1 MDVRPYTIAIPDAEL
16 DDLHA
21 RLERTRWPAALGDTW
36 ERGTPVP
43 YAQRLARYWLDDY
56 DWRAEE
62 ARLNRLPQFLAEVDG
77 QPIHGLHVRSAREE
91 AVPLLLLH
99 GYPSSFVEFAGIA
112 PMLAERPGV
121 TSGVGPA
128 PAFHVV
134 APSIP
139 GFGFSTPL
147 ASHGWDIARTARAFD
162 ELMQALGYD
171 RYAVFGED
179 VGAGISEQLCLDAG
193 DRVLGSIAA
202 TDPGS
207 IATAVHAADRPPDR
221 RRARAPRAP
230 EGRPHRGLR
239 VPRPADDP
247 PAQRRLRAH
256 RFPHRPGHVDRREV
270 RRSGPTPTKA
280 LPEDAVDLDALLTL
294 SRSSWF
300 GRNGDGAAN
309 MLYEAAHAQAAWGRS
324 HDRPQ
329 GIAAF
334 GDEPLMRR
342 ILDPDGHL
350 AFWNE
355 HATRRPLP
363 GDGDAGRT
371 RRRHPGVLRAAAHRV
386 RRESADDPVTDAA
399 AAPARRDPR
408 ARAGTSSAPRRS
420 GRRGIRRARRAG
432 HPCRPTRTRRAR
444 PRRGR

>member
-1 MDVRPYTIAIPDAEL
+1 MDVRPYAIAISDAEL
-16 DDLHA
+16 ADLQS
-21 RLERTRWPAALGDTW
+21 RLERTRWPAALSDGW

-43 YAQRLARYWLDDY
+43 YAQRLAEYWRTRY

-62 ARLNRLPQFLAEVDG
+62 ARLNRLPQFVAEVDG
-77 QPIHGLHVRSAREE
+77 QPIHGLHVRSEE
-91 AVPLLLLH
+91 ATRPCRCC
-99 GYPSSFVEFAGIA
+99 SSTATRRRSWSSRA
-112 PMLAERPGV
+112 SRRSSPNARGV

-147 ASHGWDIARTARAFD
+147 TSHGWDIARTAHAFD

-179 VGAGISEQLCLDAG
+179 VGAGVSEQLCLDAG

-207 IATAVHAADRPPDR
+207 IATQYTPPTDHLTDDEREHHERLKDARTEDFGYLALQTTRPLSVAYGLTDSPIAQATWIVEKFQEWTDPDR
-221 RRARAPRAP
+221 
-230 EGRPHRGLR
+230 
-239 VPRPADDP
+239 
-247 PAQRRLRAH
+247 
-256 RFPHRPGHVDRREV
+256 
-270 RRSGPTPTKA
+270 A

-294 SRSSWF
+294 ITVSWF
-300 GRNGDGAAN
+300 GRAGDGAAN
-309 MLYEAAHAQAAWGRS
+309 MLYEAAHAQVAWGRS

-350 AFWNE
+350 AFWSE
-355 HATRRPLP
+355 HRHGGHFPAMEAPDELV
-363 GDGDAGRT
+363 GDI
-371 RRRHPGVLRAAAHRV
+371 RAYF
-386 RRESADDPVTDAA
+386 
-399 AAPARRDPR
+399 ARLL
-408 ARAGTSSAPRRS
+408 AV
-420 GRRGIRRARRAG
+420 
-432 HPCRPTRTRRAR
+432 
-444 PRRGR
+444 

>member
-1 MDVRPYTIAIPDAEL
+1 MDVKPYTIAISDAEL

-21 RLERTRWPAALGDTW
+21 RLERTRWPAALTETW

-43 YAQRLARYWLDDY
+43 YAQRLARYWRGDY

-62 ARLNRLPQFLAEVDG
+62 ARLNRLPQFLTEVDG
-77 QPIHGLHVRSAREE
+77 QPIHGLHVRSAHEE

-112 PMLAERPGV
+112 PMLADRPGV

-147 ASHGWDIARTARAFD
+147 ASHDWDIARTARAFD

-193 DRVLGSIAA
+193 ERVLGSIAA
-202 TDPGS
+202 TDPGA
-207 IATAVHAADRPPDR
+207 IATAYTPPTDHLTNDEREHHERLKDARTEDFGYLAVQTTRPLSVAYGLTDSPIAQATWIVEKFQEWTDPDR
-221 RRARAPRAP
+221 
-230 EGRPHRGLR
+230 
-239 VPRPADDP
+239 
-247 PAQRRLRAH
+247 
-256 RFPHRPGHVDRREV
+256 
-270 RRSGPTPTKA
+270 S

-294 SRSSWF
+294 VTVAWF
-300 GRNGDGAAN
+300 GRNGDGGAN
-309 MLYEAAHAQAAWGRS
+309 MLYEAAHAQAAWGRN

-355 HATRRPLP
+355 HRNGGHFPAMETP
-363 GDGDAGRT
+363 GELVGDI
-371 RRRHPGVLRAAAHRV
+371 RAYF
-386 RRESADDPVTDAA
+386 
-399 AAPARRDPR
+399 ARLL
-408 ARAGTSSAPRRS
+408 TV
-420 GRRGIRRARRAG
+420 
-432 HPCRPTRTRRAR
+432 
-444 PRRGR
+444 